1 MTAIIPAKSY
11 IMNNR
16 YFVVP
21 NKTMRFCF
29 TLVVMALLLSS
40 ARGAGSDFPA
50 RRSATIVRADARTGR
65 LIRGAV
71 IASRVVPE
79 KVISPSTP
87 SPANQTK
94 SLSGANVSELVANI
108 ASRHDV
114 EPLLVDSVIRVESNY
129 NQYAISPKG
138 ALGLMQL
145 IPTTARRFGV
155 SDTFAPE
162 QNIEGGVRY
171 LKYLMKLYN
180 GDERLALAAYNAGE
194 GAVAKYKGIP
204 PYKETQNY
212 VYQVGKRLGQSR
224 EAEKKVKSA
233 PAEANPENH
242 VPVIEKT
249 VDAEGREY
257 YRTK

>member
-1 MTAIIPAKSY
+1 
-11 IMNNR
+11 
-16 YFVVP
+16 
-21 NKTMRFCF
+21 MRFCF
-29 TLVVMALLLSS
+29 ILGSMALLTSS
-40 ARGAGSDFPA
+40 VRGASSDLPA
-50 RRSATIVRADARTGR
+50 RRVATVVRADARTGR
-65 LIRGAV
+65 LIRGSV
-71 IASRVVPE
+71 VASRVIPA
-79 KVISPSTP
+79 KVISPIVPAPADQARP
-87 SPANQTK
+87 S
-94 SLSGANVSELVANI
+94 SGANVSELVASI
-108 ASRHDV
+108 ASRHEV

-129 NQYAISPKG
+129 NPSAISPKG

-145 IPTTARRFGV
+145 IPATARRFGV

-171 LKYLMKLYN
+171 LKYLMQLYN

-224 EAEKKVKSA
+224 EAEKKAKPA
-233 PAEANPENH
+233 PVETKPEIH
-242 VPVIEKT
+242 VPIIERT

>member
-1 MTAIIPAKSY
+1 
-11 IMNNR
+11 
-16 YFVVP
+16 
-21 NKTMRFCF
+21 MRFCF
-29 TLVVMALLLSS
+29 TLGAMALLMSS
-40 ARGAGSDFPA
+40 ARGATSDLPV
-50 RRSATIVRADARTGR
+50 RRAVTVVRADARTGR

-71 IASRVVPE
+71 VASRVVPA
-79 KVISPSTP
+79 KVIPPITP
-87 SPANQTK
+87 APADQAK
-94 SLSGANVSELVANI
+94 SMSGANVSELVASI

-129 NQYAISPKG
+129 NPYAISSKG

-171 LKYLMKLYN
+171 LKYLMQLYN

-212 VYQVGKRLGQSR
+212 VYQVGKRLGASR
-224 EAEKKVKSA
+224 EAVKKAKTA
-233 PAEANPENH
+233 PPETKPEIH

>member
-1 MTAIIPAKSY
+1 M
-11 IMNNR
+11 
-16 YFVVP
+16 
-21 NKTMRFCF
+21 
-29 TLVVMALLLSS
+29 
-40 ARGAGSDFPA
+40 
-50 RRSATIVRADARTGR
+50 RADARTGR

-71 IASRVVPE
+71 VASRVVPE
-79 KVISPSTP
+79 KVIASGTP
-87 SPANQTK
+87 APGNQAK
-94 SLSGANVSELVANI
+94 PVSGANVSELVASI

-129 NQYAISPKG
+129 NTYAISPKG

-171 LKYLMKLYN
+171 LKYLMQLYK

-224 EAEKKVKSA
+224 EAEKKAKTA
-233 PAEANPENH
+233 PPVETKPETH
-242 VPVIEKT
+242 VPVIEKI

>member
-1 MTAIIPAKSY
+1 M
-11 IMNNR
+11 
-16 YFVVP
+16 
-21 NKTMRFCF
+21 
-29 TLVVMALLLSS
+29 
-40 ARGAGSDFPA
+40 
-50 RRSATIVRADARTGR
+50 RADARTGR

-71 IASRVVPE
+71 VASRVVPE
-79 KVISPSTP
+79 KVIASGTP
-87 SPANQTK
+87 APGNQAK
-94 SLSGANVSELVANI
+94 PVSGANVSELVASI

-129 NQYAISPKG
+129 NTYAISPKG

-171 LKYLMKLYN
+171 LKYLMQLYK

-224 EAEKKVKSA
+224 EAEKKAKTA
-233 PAEANPENH
+233 PVETKPETH